1 MFFLNLYIWTCICK
15 FNWHYV
21 LRWSYIVDSIIL
33 VKVGSVLDFAHVSL
47 VNSSSWLMG
56 LLFMKNT
63 IVILYSLNIVSFLI
77 RKSFDLNYHLLVTFD
92 CLLQIDWKKKY
103 SNLIFDALIASP
115 MILNQEILI
124 IQTFQPY
131 ITVYICLNLG
141 YTG

>member
-1 MFFLNLYIWTCICK
+1 MTL
-15 FNWHYV
+15 HV

-63 IVILYSLNIVSFLI
+63 IVILYSLNIVFFLI

>member
-1 MFFLNLYIWTCICK
+1 MTL
-15 FNWHYV
+15 HV

-63 IVILYSLNIVSFLI
+63 IVILYSLNIVFFLI

-92 CLLQIDWKKKY
+92 CLLQIDWRKKY
-103 SNLIFDALIASP
+103 SNLIFDALIAYSP

>member
-1 MFFLNLYIWTCICK
+1 MTL
-15 FNWHYV
+15 HV

>member
-1 MFFLNLYIWTCICK
+1 MTL
-15 FNWHYV
+15 HV

-63 IVILYSLNIVSFLI
+63 IVILYSLNIVFFLI

-92 CLLQIDWKKKY
+92 CLLQIDWRKKY

>member
-1 MFFLNLYIWTCICK
+1 MTL
-15 FNWHYV
+15 HV

-92 CLLQIDWKKKY
+92 CLLQIDWRKKY

>member
-1 MFFLNLYIWTCICK
+1 MTL
-15 FNWHYV
+15 HV

-103 SNLIFDALIASP
+103 SNLIFDALIAYSP